1 MPTVT
6 QNEAVLLACV
16 NRLDSNTLLVMRAV
30 AENPN
35 TQHAAPR
42 LRDWLSKE
50 LTDRLQ
56 RLESEDDSPPRP
68 MRMEHWT
75 NADVGDALVVA
86 AAMIHATVTER
97 QQEFVLALWQT
108 VSVHAAC
115 RLKYSSE
122 HEKKVA
128 PWN

>member
-1 MPTVT
+1 MQTVSH
-6 QNEAVLLACV
+6 NEAILLACL
-16 NRLDSNTLLVMRAV
+16 NNLDANTLVIMSGV
-30 AENPN
+30 TDNPN
-35 TQHAAPR
+35 VQHVAVR
-42 LRDWLSKE
+42 LRRWLSTE
-50 LTDRLQ
+50 LKSALE
-56 RLESEDDSPPRP
+56 RLEDEDDGIPKP

-75 NADVGDALVVA
+75 NAEVGDALVVA
-86 AAMIHATVTER
+86 SAMIHATVTER